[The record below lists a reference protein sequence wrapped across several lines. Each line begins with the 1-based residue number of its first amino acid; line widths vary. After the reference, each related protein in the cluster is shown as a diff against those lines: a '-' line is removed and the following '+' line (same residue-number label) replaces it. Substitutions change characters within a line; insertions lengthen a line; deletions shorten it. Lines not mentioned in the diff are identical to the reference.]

1 MKVNINEYV
10 KVKLTEEAF
19 AILRQQHQDFWESVG
34 KPDYPYREPKV
45 DEAGYSKFQLH
56 LLMNQFGSHMRLGR
70 LSPFEG
76 GMIVFGDDV

>member
-10 KVKLTEEAF
+10 KVKLTEEGF
-19 AILRQQHQDFWESVG
+19 AILRQQHKDFWESVG
-34 KPDYPYREPKV
+34 KPDHKHIEPKV
-45 DEAGYSKFQLH
+45 DEEGYSKFQLH
-56 LLMNQFGSHMRLGR
+56 VLMNQFGGYMRLGR